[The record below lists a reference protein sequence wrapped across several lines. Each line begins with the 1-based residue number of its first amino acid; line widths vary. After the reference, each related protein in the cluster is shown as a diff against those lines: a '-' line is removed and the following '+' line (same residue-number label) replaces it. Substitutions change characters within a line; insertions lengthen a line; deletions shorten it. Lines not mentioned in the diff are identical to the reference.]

1 MAVGIGMRS
10 FAFAGLEFG
19 LKGSAGFAEVME
31 QRGKA
36 GEQADGLGAVPVIFI
51 LAAQDIATGDV
62 GRYGPAFIEP
72 ASVTDNPQQFAVI
85 LAAYP
90 VAGDCRILAGVLA
103 QQAAQSVEALLGDG
117 GLPGTLAPTFGK
129 LVQDTA
135 CLGQRIFR
143 ALRD

>member
-1 MAVGIGMRS
+1 V
-10 FAFAGLEFG
+10 
-19 LKGSAGFAEVME
+19 
-31 QRGKA
+31 
-36 GEQADGLGAVPVIFI
+36 
-51 LAAQDIATGDV
+51 
-62 GRYGPAFIEP
+62 FIEP

-90 VAGDCRILAGVLA
+90 VAGDCRILASVLP

-143 ALRD
+143 ALRDEQYVHGLPDSVVRAICFNVSMIRSSASARVNT